1 MRRIVVALVMMMTRV
16 VVVLMEME
24 QLVTMMISVE

>member
-1 MRRIVVALVMMMTRV
+1 MRRIVVVVMVMTRELV
-16 VVVLMEME
+16 GMEME